1 MNSIELKNALEN
13 SKNEYLLKY
22 TLQKINDIKQHIINE
37 LPILQKNKITLKKKL
52 KDYKYV
58 IDLEEL
64 KEGSYIRWI
73 SQKNEDYYL
82 TNGGFIIEVI
92 FTENGIL
99 LLIKGINNS
108 FFKIIFDQCVIFQKL
123 NNQEKILLLT
133 LDYLEKK

>member
-1 MNSIELKNALEN
+1 MSSIELTKALEN

-22 TLQKINDIKQHIINE
+22 TLKKITEIKLVVIND
-37 LPILQKNKITLKKKL
+37 LPIFQKDKTILKKKL

-58 IDLEEL
+58 VDLEEL

-73 SQKNEDYYL
+73 SLKNDNYYL
-82 TNGGFIIEVI
+82 TNGGFIIEVN

-108 FFKIIFDQCVIFQKL
+108 LFKITFDQCIIFQKL
-123 NNQEKILLLT
+123 NKQENILLLT
-133 LDYLEKK
+133 LDYLEK

>member
-1 MNSIELKNALEN
+1 MSSIHLTKAFEN

-22 TLQKINDIKQHIINE
+22 TLKKINEIKQEVINE
-37 LPILQKNKITLKKKL
+37 LPIFQKDKTILKKKL

-73 SQKNEDYYL
+73 PLINKDYYL
-82 TNGGFIIEVI
+82 TNGGFIIEVN
-92 FTENGIL
+92 FSENGIS

-108 FFKIIFDQCVIFQKL
+108 FFKIIFDKCIIFQKL
-123 NNQEKILLLT
+123 NKQENILLLT
-133 LDYLEKK
+133 LDYLEK

>member
-1 MNSIELKNALEN
+1 MNSIELTKALEN
-13 SKNEYLLKY
+13 TKNEYLLKY
-22 TLQKINDIKQHIINE
+22 TLKKINEIKQNVIHD
-37 LPILQKNKITLKKKL
+37 LPIFQKNKILLKKKL

-73 SQKNEDYYL
+73 SLKNEDYYL

-92 FTENGIL
+92 FTENGIQ

-108 FFKIIFDQCVIFQKL
+108 FFKIIFDQCIIFQKL
-123 NNQEKILLLT
+123 NKQENILLLT
-133 LDYLEKK
+133 LDYLEK

>member
-1 MNSIELKNALEN
+1 MDSIELKNALEN

-22 TLQKINDIKQHIINE
+22 TLQKINDIKLHVINE
-37 LPILQKNKITLKKKL
+37 LPILQKNKNSLKKKL

-64 KEGSYIRWI
+64 KEGSFIRWI
-73 SQKNEDYYL
+73 TQKNEDYYL
-82 TNGGFIIEVI
+82 TNGGFIVEVI

-108 FFKIIFDQCVIFQKL
+108 FFKIVFDHCIIFQKL
-123 NNQEKILLLT
+123 NNQENILLLT
-133 LDYLEKK
+133 LDYLEKS